1 MMNKIDMLFNVI
13 QKKASG
19 EGEKGRC
26 LNVITPLA

>member
-1 MMNKIDMLFNVI
+1 MLLLFNVI

-26 LNVITPLA
+26 LNVIKPLA